1 VRPRLPVHVLLAAA
15 LLALSR
21 PAGAAAPPPSLKI
34 PGSADR
40 PVAPETLLG
49 ADRID
54 VRVEDAQGNVTV
66 YHGLALLEVLEKS
79 GVETK
84 TMPGQRKL
92 ASAVVTA
99 TARDGYTVVF
109 SAGELLMHRGD
120 PRVFLVCETAAG
132 PLPENEGPV
141 RLIVYGDRGRSAYA
155 LARIELKFLAENA
168 SARKP

>member
-1 VRPRLPVHVLLAAA
+1 MRTLLAILLGAV
-15 LLALSR
+15 LAL
-21 PAGAAAPPPSLKI
+21 PAPGASPPPTLRI
-34 PGSADR
+34 PGSPDR
-40 PVAPETLLG
+40 PIAPESLLG
-49 ADRID
+49 SDRSD
-54 VRVEDAQGNVTV
+54 VRLEDAQGDVTV
-66 YHGLALLEVLEKS
+66 YHGRTLLEVLERN
-79 GVETK
+79 GVDTR

-92 ASAVVTA
+92 APAVVTA

-141 RLIVYGDRGRSAYA
+141 RLIVYGDRARSSYG
-155 LARIELKFLAENA
+155 LARIELNFLAENT